1 MVKLNEEVST
11 DKLVA
16 NYADLVKHI
25 KALHRGLSKGAEAQG
40 MLSKNA
46 KDQLYSLNSVVGL
59 AIKEYNILTK
69 MAGITGKRAEAE
81 EIVNKKLYTRQGI
94 RREIERLD
102 RLKVGTQG
110 EEIHKLRRIVDLE
123 ERSYQLALAKTN
135 EFKLH
140 SDQEARLLNSKR
152 RLKELEESRLQ
163 ISKKQTR
170 DQRLQAMATE
180 PGDGLFS
187 LQGRLL
193 ANYATWS
200 TAIRFAR
207 MLTTDVVQLDASFR
221 QLQAITAITDTQLGG
236 LSKRILEISRAT
248 KFTGQEVA
256 EAAIILGQ
264 AGYTTQ
270 EIGDTLDAVTRLA
283 TATGTD
289 IASTVALVT
298 SALEIYNLNTSQAAD
313 VTDKLTVAINTTK
326 LTLDKIQSGM
336 QYVGNIAAEMGVSFD
351 ETVAAMG
358 AAAQAGIRTASMFGT
373 GLRAMLG
380 RLAAPTERTKQ
391 VFREVGLTM
400 ADVDVQTLG
409 LTQVMR
415 NLSES
420 TMTVGQ
426 AMEAFDRRGGAF
438 YMAVSRNV
446 EVMERMQLNML
457 QTGAATEA
465 NESQMKSLSNTL
477 LKLRAAVSNL
487 AFEGFKPLMALLQ
500 KTAYGVAFLV
510 EKFTDFLN
518 FSPFIKGVVTT
529 ALALTAAIQ
538 GVTFAVAALMKVTAG
553 IKALTIGYTAGLKLL
568 TAATEADTVATTT
581 NTAVKIKL
589 TSLSEVWAYWMGKK
603 TALLKIL
610 TASTWTWTTS
620 LKAAK
625 VAMLGLLAS
634 SGPFLLLAGA
644 IWGVSKAYNYF
655 TGEQERLR
663 TAAQE
668 ASAAADTQVQSYE
681 NLTKKMTAYVKRGVV
696 EGNQLLLA
704 RTEIENSLRREGVLV
719 DKVAES
725 WEELYDIQIKGL
737 EKVGKM
743 SLNSLTVA
751 QGSATQAYLGKLEK
765 TNLSRNLRPEEVGAE
780 LAKAQASL
788 NSLEVKRIQGGLSV
802 DTTWLKNLNRDIR
815 KQKTLVK
822 DLESVSKEAAVVVDL
837 SLKREAFLKEQDIR
851 DKKGGLAVE
860 AMGAFQKT
868 LGGLTGD
875 DSTANALAASEAFSK
890 LVTQI
895 GDLKENVPEAAEYVG
910 QAREQAKHLL
920 DVLASDVRANA
931 RSIEQRMTQFAK
943 NLDSGTKT
951 EDEIKKTW
959 TEIQAEVTGL
969 KTTLGILAG
978 SELLDEASR
987 ETFKNEQVRITETLE
1002 NTKDRT
1008 TKSLTNLTLAISE
1021 LQDSFKGL
1029 LTSIEESTQSYNKQM
1044 SDLEHSR
1051 RRLEIRG
1058 KQPGA
1063 DPYGI
1068 ASEQIGLD
1076 NKEALILD
1084 ERLKT
1089 LKGQLLEL
1097 TSKDLNTQ
1105 RQIRDATQAEL
1116 DSLQQGVTTQH
1127 DITVL
1132 TKKRDD
1138 AAKTVSETEKVILE
1152 NKEEQLKIEERL
1164 AELSEQEE
1172 RKALEADRGAN
1183 VRRNIVML
1191 NREWLKQNEVLISTG
1206 VLVRQLWGATLSS
1219 LESGMSSFIQTT
1231 TDGTKSIGQAFKDMA
1246 LSILQSLHKI
1256 AADMAA
1262 KGLMGMFTQMGLSLI
1277 GGSSV
1282 PSGTAAPN
1290 PGPVTVTD
1298 LAPIARSKGGPVPG
1312 ADLGRD
1318 SVHAMLRP
1326 GEWVLQKSA
1335 VDVLGKDFLGKLNQ
1349 GQVPMAPVPMF
1360 NKGQDGQMSVTNVYV
1375 VERAQMPTLSA
1386 NDVLVTIGEDIRNN
1400 GTTKQLI
1407 KSVVTGGKG

>member
-1 MVKLNEEVST
+1 MVKFNEEVST

-16 NYADLVKHI
+16 NYAELVKHI
-25 KALHRGLSKGAEAQG
+25 KALHRGLSKGAGAQG
-40 MLSKNA
+40 MLSKRA
-46 KDQLYSLNSVVGL
+46 KDQLRSLNTTVGL
-59 AIKEYNILTK
+59 LLKEYNITIK
-69 MAGITGKRAEAE
+69 MAGLTGKRAEAE

-94 RREIERLD
+94 RREIQRLD
-102 RLKVGTQG
+102 RTKEATLGA
-110 EEIHKLRRIVDLE
+110 EIHKLRRIVDLE
-123 ERSYQLALAKTN
+123 KRSYDLAKAKTN
-135 EFKLH
+135 QFQLH
-140 SDQEARLLNSKR
+140 SEQEARLLNSKR

-180 PGDGLFS
+180 PGQGLFS

-207 MLTTDVVQLDASFR
+207 MLTTDVVRLDASFR

-264 AGYTTQ
+264 AGYTVQ
-270 EIGDTLDAVTRLA
+270 EIGDTLDSVTKLA

-289 IASTVALVT
+289 MASTVALVT
-298 SALEIYNLNTSQAAD
+298 SALEIYNMNASQATE

-326 LTLDKIQSGM
+326 LTLQRIQSGL

-373 GLRAMLG
+373 GMRAMLG

-438 YMAVSRNV
+438 YMAVARNV
-446 EVMERMQLNML
+446 DVMERMQLNML
-457 QTGAATEA
+457 QTGAATQA
-465 NESQMKSLSNTL
+465 NDSQMKSLSNTL

-487 AFEGFKPLMALLQ
+487 AFEGFKPLMVLLQ
-500 KTAYGVAFLV
+500 KTAQFVAFLV

-518 FSPFIKGVVTT
+518 LHPFLKGVVTT
-529 ALALTAAIQ
+529 ALSLTVAIQ
-538 GVTFAVAALMKVTAG
+538 GVTFAAAALMKLTAG
-553 IKALTIGYTAGLKLL
+553 IKALTVGYTAGLKLL
-568 TAATEADTVATTT
+568 TAATEADTVA
-581 NTAVKIKL
+581 
-589 TSLSEVWAYWMGKK
+589 K
-603 TALLKIL
+603 TANATAAVALKLKLKTLLVTIKASSIAL
-610 TASTWTWTTS
+610 GVSLAKYAAIAAAVWGVLEVYKLFTGQQEKLKTAS
-620 LKAAK
+620 
-625 VAMLGLLAS
+625 
-634 SGPFLLLAGA
+634 
-644 IWGVSKAYNYF
+644 
-655 TGEQERLR
+655 QD
-663 TAAQE
+663 
-668 ASAAADTQVQSYE
+668 ASAAADTQAQSYE

-696 EGNQLLLA
+696 EGNQFLLA

-725 WEELYDIQIKGL
+725 WKELYAIQIDGL
-737 EKVGKM
+737 KKVGKM
-743 SLNSLTVA
+743 TLDSLIVA
-751 QGSATQAYLGKLEK
+751 EGSAKQAYFGKLEK
-765 TNLSRNLRPEEVGAE
+765 TKLSRSLRPEEVGAE

-788 NSLEVKRIQGGLSV
+788 DSLEAKRIQGGIAS

-815 KQKTLVK
+815 EQKKLVK
-822 DLESVSKEAAVVVDL
+822 DLESVLKEAGAVVAL
-837 SLKREAFLKEQDIR
+837 SLKREDFLKEQEIR
-851 DKKGGLAVE
+851 ERKGVPAAE
-860 AMGAFQKT
+860 AMGVFQET
-868 LGGLTGD
+868 LRGLTGD
-875 DSTANALAASEAFSK
+875 DSTANALAASEAFTK

-895 GDLKENVPEAAEYVG
+895 GDLKDNVPEAAEYVG
-910 QAREQAKHLL
+910 QARKQANHLL

-931 RSIEQRMTQFAK
+931 RSIEQRMVQFSK
-943 NLDSGTKT
+943 NLGTKT
-951 EDEIKKTW
+951 ADEIEKEGKLI
-959 TEIQAEVTGL
+959 EGQVKGL
-969 KTTLGILAG
+969 IANLAILSS
-978 SELLDEASR
+978 SELLDKASR
-987 ETFKNEQVRITETLE
+987 ETYKNEQVRITEALT
-1002 NTKDRT
+1002 NSQDRS
-1008 TKSLTNLTLAISE
+1008 KESVTNLTLALSQ

-1029 LTSIEESTQSYNKQM
+1029 LTSIEESTRSYNKQM

-1058 KQPGA
+1058 RQPGA

-1068 ASEQIGLD
+1068 ASERIGLD

-1097 TSKDLNTQ
+1097 TAKDLDTQ
-1105 RQIRDATQAEL
+1105 RQIRDEAQAEL

-1127 DITVL
+1127 EITVL
-1132 TKKRDD
+1132 TKKRDA
-1138 AAKTVSETEKVILE
+1138 AAKKVSETEKAILE
-1152 NKEEQLKIEERL
+1152 SKEQELKIEERL
-1164 AELSEQEE
+1164 AELAEQEE

-1191 NREWLKQNEVLISTG
+1191 NKEWLKQNEGLINTG
-1206 VLVRQLWGATLSS
+1206 LLVRQLWGATLSS

-1231 TDGTKSIGQAFKDMA
+1231 TDGTKSISEAFKDMA
-1246 LSILQSLHKI
+1246 RSILQSLHKI

-1262 KGLMGMFTQMGLSLI
+1262 KGLMGMFMQMGLGLI
-1277 GGSSV
+1277 GGASV
-1282 PSGTAAPN
+1282 PSGTGAPN
-1290 PGPVTVTD
+1290 PGPVTVTELD
-1298 LAPIARSKGGPVPG
+1298 PIFRSKGGSVPG
-1312 ADLGRD
+1312 ADFGRD

-1335 VDVLGKDFLGKLNQ
+1335 VDMLGKDFLGKLNQ